1 MTNSTGRDKITYEVV
16 HRARPRNAAG
26 TRAALLEAARTL
38 FARDGYDDV
47 GMRDIARQ
55 VGVDAAMASR
65 YFGSKEDLFVEA
77 LGACG
82 ADSRSLMD
90 GERADFGRRIAH
102 QLVYEPQECD
112 KLRGLLIMLRANG
125 SAKAA
130 QVVQR
135 TILEDFLRPFEAWVG
150 GDKAAVRARLATSL
164 VMGFALSRSLLG
176 DLQTDEAEKALMFER
191 LADLLQRCV
200 DA

>member
-1 MTNSTGRDKITYEVV
+1 MTKTAGRDTITYEVV
-16 HRARPRNAAG
+16 HRARPRNAAA

-65 YFGSKEDLFVEA
+65 YFGSKEDLFIEA

-82 ADSRSLMD
+82 DDSRSLTD
-90 GERADFGRRIAH
+90 GERSDFGRRIAH

-112 KLRGLLIMLRANG
+112 KLHGLLIMLRANG

-130 QVVQR
+130 QMVQR
-135 TILEDFLRPFEAWVG
+135 TIIEDFLRPFEEWVG
-150 GDKAAVRARLATSL
+150 GEKAVVRARLATSL

-176 DLQTDEAEKALMFER
+176 DLRLDEADKAAMFER
-191 LADLLQRCV
+191 LAELLQRCV